1 MRSLL
6 LFLAALIS
14 SGCASIA
21 KTTLPFN
28 SLPTPTGP
36 FAVGTSIETWS
47 DKSRPESFTDAPQDY
62 RRIAVQYWYPI
73 ADSDSGTTSQ
83 YIDQPAL
90 KMRAFA
96 KNMGLPKWL
105 VGHIQDIKTNSTLD
119 APLHPSGNNY
129 PVVVFSHGLGGMK
142 TQNSILAEE
151 LASHGY
157 FVVSADHAFDAFLTV
172 FDDGTVADYRSGSD
186 GINTEEEFWAAR
198 GPQLAARAGDI
209 RFMLNTIAERQAAT
223 TGELTSDGL
232 WRRADLS
239 RVGIFGHSFGGATS
253 IMASDQDPRVL
264 AAVALDGWMVPI
276 PRDVIKRGT
285 NKPFLYLGQAQW
297 DDPLNYK
304 KLEKFMA
311 NSDGDVR
318 SEFLPNTKHMD
329 FADAPHLSSFARRI
343 GFAGSMPSDE
353 LRDKLNADI
362 LGFFAQHLNVPKP
375 ETLMLP

>member
-47 DKSRPESFTDAPQDY
+47 DKSRPETFTDAPQDY

-105 VGHIQDIKTNSTLD
+105 VGHIQDIETNSTLD

-375 ETLMLP
+375 ESLMLP

>member
-28 SLPTPTGP
+28 SLPAPTGP

-47 DKSRPESFTDAPQDY
+47 DESRPETFTDDPQDY

-105 VGHIQDIKTNSTLD
+105 VGHIQDIETNSTLD

-209 RFMLNTIAERQAAT
+209 RFMLNTIAERQVAT

-276 PRDVIKRGT
+276 PREVIKRGT
-285 NKPFLYLGQAQW
+285 DKPFLYLGQTQW

-375 ETLMLP
+375 ESLMLP

>member
-47 DKSRPESFTDAPQDY
+47 DKSRPETFTDAPQDY

-105 VGHIQDIKTNSTLD
+105 VGHIQDIETNSTLD

>member
-47 DKSRPESFTDAPQDY
+47 DESRPETFTDAPQDY

-105 VGHIQDIKTNSTLD
+105 VGHIQDIETNSTLD

-375 ETLMLP
+375 ESLMLP

>member
-105 VGHIQDIKTNSTLD
+105 VGHIQDIETNSTLD

-375 ETLMLP
+375 ESLMLP